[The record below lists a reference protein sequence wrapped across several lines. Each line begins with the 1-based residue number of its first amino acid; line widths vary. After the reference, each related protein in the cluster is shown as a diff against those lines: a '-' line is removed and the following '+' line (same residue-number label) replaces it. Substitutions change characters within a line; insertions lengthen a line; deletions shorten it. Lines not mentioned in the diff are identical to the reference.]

1 MDNKE
6 VRFREL
12 INKLHANYIIIST
25 ANYIQNLYFKIL
37 NKDDVG
43 VQNEKLCK

>member
-6 VRFREL
+6 ARFREL
-12 INKLHANYIIIST
+12 MNRLHANYIISST
-25 ANYIQNLYFKIL
+25 ANYIQNLYFEVFI
-37 NKDDVG
+37 KDDVG